1 MEKIALVT
9 YNPELMCFGH
19 VLLYALDFHEKGY
32 EVKVVIEGG
41 AVKLVSTLKDAEA
54 PFYGLYQKTK
64 EKGLIDCV
72 CQACSAKL
80 GSIDE
85 ARAQGLPVGGDLM
98 GHPSME
104 EYLSRG
110 YRIITF

>member
-1 MEKIALVT
+1 MPWTFMKKA
-9 YNPELMCFGH
+9 MRSRSSS
-19 VLLYALDFHEKGY
+19 K
-32 EVKVVIEGG
+32 GG
-41 AVKLVSTLKDAEA
+41 AVKLVSTLKDPEA

>member
-41 AVKLVSTLKDAEA
+41 GGETGVDAERSRS
-54 PFYGLYQKTK
+54 PLLWT
-64 EKGLIDCV
+64 
-72 CQACSAKL
+72 
-80 GSIDE
+80 
-85 ARAQGLPVGGDLM
+85 
-98 GHPSME
+98 
-104 EYLSRG
+104 LSEN
-110 YRIITF
+110 